1 MRLSLKSMRSFAL
14 DQGLANLFCG
24 LGPDKPQTNL
34 LQAGQ
39 VYFACGSTRAR
50 FKVKTDKPMLARS
63 MELAAGFGL
72 QVGISQPLY
81 YADDMM
87 T

>member
-34 LQAGQ
+34 LRAGPGAAAPFEKC
-39 VYFACGSTRAR
+39 YGHACGSE
-50 FKVKTDKPMLARS
+50 VGSEGKPPVESRGKAFTALSFAIKAVS
-63 MELAAGFGL
+63 
-72 QVGISQPLY
+72 
-81 YADDMM
+81 
-87 T
+87 